1 MGIYKNENKMKTTIE
16 EYVKQYGFTI
26 EDLSEDEL
34 IKVQAEVEA
43 INRDENI
50 LDGVLASKSQYN

>member
-1 MGIYKNENKMKTTIE
+1 MKTTIE